1 MKSLL
6 LAVLLLLAACH
17 RDEPR
22 LSVGAAASL
31 RTAMPEVVAAYEAKG
46 GAHVDLLFGA
56 SDTLAK
62 RLSAG
67 AALDAVIVADE
78 ASLDDT
84 LIAATSRRVIATNA
98 IVLVGPAGSGIDFA
112 RLPSLPAEAKL
123 AIGDPA
129 IVPVGRYARSYLQE
143 LGSWDRLQP
152 QLVLGGDVA
161 GVLAL
166 AQKGTA
172 RVAIVYKSD
181 ATQAAP
187 LVVLDEPA
195 NAPVARITAGAVAST
210 SHRSEVDKFLAFL
223 VSHEAQAILQSHALG
238 PPRP

>member
-1 MKSLL
+1 MKRLALALL
-6 LAVLLLLAACH
+6 FVIVGCH
-17 RDEPR
+17 RDKPR
-22 LSVGAAASL
+22 LSIGAAASL
-31 RTAMPEVVAAYEAKG
+31 RTAMPELAAAYEAQG
-46 GAHVDLLFGA
+46 GAPVALRFGA
-56 SDTLAK
+56 SDALAK
-62 RLSAG
+62 QLSAG

-78 ASLDDT
+78 SSLDDK
-84 LIAATSRRVIATNA
+84 LIVATSRRVIATNA

-112 RLPSLPAEAKL
+112 HLGALPQDAKL

-129 IVPVGRYARSYLQE
+129 TVPVGRYARSYLQE
-143 LGSWDRLQP
+143 LGSWEALQP
-152 QLVLGGDVA
+152 RLVLGGDVA

-181 ATQAAP
+181 ATLAAP

-195 NAPVARITAGAVAST
+195 NAPVARITAGVVAST
-210 SHRSEVDKFLAFL
+210 SHRSETDRFLAFL
-223 VSHEAQAILQSHALG
+223 VSKEAQAILARHALA